1 MNLKQL
7 EYFIR
12 VAEHGSFSKAA
23 LVLGI
28 AQPALS
34 RQVRGLE
41 TELREALFLR
51 NGRGVTLTEAGSR
64 LFEHGQGIMQMLA
77 HARADLGAHR
87 DEPLGQ
93 VVIGMPPTLARLHTL
108 DLINTFRAEMPKARL
123 SIMEGFS
130 VHITEWLL
138 SGRVDMALLYNP
150 EPSQALTIEPLAEE
164 HMSLV
169 SPAGEAPHGPVAL
182 KDLPRYPLVLPQR
195 GYNFRKLMENAAAK
209 AGVTLNVAWEVS
221 SLPVILDLV
230 SAGLGHA
237 VLGEAAIRLFPYPD
251 KLAVTHFEGTDIK
264 STLCLVTPTQK
275 RSTPLIKR
283 TSQALRDLVRQSF
296 SVVR

>member
-23 LVLGI
+23 LVLDI

-34 RQVRGLE
+34 RQVRALE

-51 NGRGVTLTEAGSR
+51 NGRGVSLTEAGTR
-64 LFEHGQGIMQMLA
+64 LLEHGQGIMQMLA
-77 HARADLGAHR
+77 HAREDLGAQR

-93 VVIGMPPTLARLHTL
+93 IVVAMPPTLARLHTL
-108 DLINTFRAEMPKARL
+108 GLINTFHREMPKARL

-138 SGRVDMALLYNP
+138 SGRADLALVYNP
-150 EPSQALTIEPLAEE
+150 EPMPALEIEPLMEE

-169 SPAGEAPHGPVAL
+169 SPASEAPGGPVAL

-195 GYNFRKLMENAAAK
+195 GYIFRKLMESSAAM

-237 VLGEAAIRLFPYPD
+237 VLGEAAIRLFPQPE
-251 KLAVTHFEGTDIK
+251 KLAVTRFKGADIK
-264 STLCLVTPTQK
+264 STLCLVTPAQK
-275 RSTPLIKR
+275 RSTPLVKR
-283 TSQALRDLVRQSF
+283 TTDVLRRLVLNQA
-296 SVVR
+296 

>member
-23 LVLGI
+23 LLLDI

-34 RQVRGLE
+34 RQVRALE

-51 NGRGVTLTEAGSR
+51 NGRGVTLTEAGAR
-64 LFEHGQGIMQMLA
+64 LLEHGQNILQMLA
-77 HARADLGAHR
+77 NAREDLGAQR
-87 DEPLGQ
+87 DEPLGR

-108 DLINTFRAEMPKARL
+108 ALIHTFHREMPKARL
-123 SIMEGFS
+123 SVMEGFS

-138 SGRVDMALLYNP
+138 SGRADLALVYNP
-150 EPSQALTIEPLAEE
+150 EPLPALEIEPLAEE

-169 SPAGEAPHGPVAL
+169 SPAAEAPGGPVAL
-182 KDLPRYPLVLPQR
+182 RDLPRYPLILPQR
-195 GYNFRKLMENAAAK
+195 GYIFRKLMEQSAAM
-209 AGVTLNVAWEVS
+209 AGVQLNVAWEVS

-230 SAGLGHA
+230 AAGMGHA
-237 VLGEAAIRLFPYPD
+237 VLGEAAIRQFPRPE
-251 KLAVTHFEGTDIK
+251 KLALTRFAGVDIK
-264 STLCLVTPTQK
+264 STLCLVTPAQK
-275 RSTPLIKR
+275 RATPLIKR
-283 TSQALRDLVRQSF
+283 SSEVLRRLVLNQA
-296 SVVR
+296 